1 MYEEHA
7 KYTPIM
13 PGELPVRNL
22 GKSPSF
28 QMCRKWAQ
36 WLIPGGLHC
45 VMVFMWICR
54 VAWQLDFKE
63 HSPLP
68 QQTQHQKTNF
78 GIFLKG
84 KGLHKWCSFSL
95 QPTTSSKWFEFL
107 PKRTVSSTDL
117 VVGDLVII
125 EINYE
130 LTQVSPIGHHLI
142 SKNHQKK
149 AWNEECNWYVSGT
162 LEEKS
167 PGIQKV
173 EKVTPQKF

>member
-1 MYEEHA
+1 
-7 KYTPIM
+7 M

-36 WLIPGGLHC
+36 WLIPGGLQC

-63 HSPLP
+63 DSPLP

-84 KGLHKWCSFSL
+84 KGSHKGCSFSL
-95 QPTTSSKWFEFL
+95 KPTTSSKWLEFL
-107 PKRTVSSTDL
+107 PQRTVSTDL
-117 VVGDLVII
+117 VVGDLDII

-142 SKNHQKK
+142 TKTTKRRPEMRK
-149 AWNEECNWYVSGT
+149 ATV
-162 LEEKS
+162 
-167 PGIQKV
+167 I
-173 EKVTPQKF
+173 